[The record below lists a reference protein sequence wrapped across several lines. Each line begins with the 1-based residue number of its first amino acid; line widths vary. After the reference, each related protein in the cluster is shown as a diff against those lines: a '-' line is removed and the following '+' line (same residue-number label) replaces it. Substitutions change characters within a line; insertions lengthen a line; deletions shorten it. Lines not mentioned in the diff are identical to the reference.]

1 MIEIVI
7 LYILTKYDA
16 TIYRIGKIIDELF
29 FAYLKSSTGTVNPAL
44 KRLEKIG
51 AVECIDSMSQGGML
65 SKTYSITKLGRKHL
79 VDLML
84 SFKEL
89 NPYHILNEAKVL
101 LYCSE
106 ILSISERVEF
116 RENMLNMLQLYQAK
130 LEKGLKNEYIEI
142 NQIQKRTI
150 ELTQEEL
157 KGVIELV

>member
-7 LYILTKYDA
+7 LYVLTKYDA
-16 TIYRIGKIIDELF
+16 TIYRIGKIIDEMF

-51 AVECIDSMSQGGML
+51 AVECTDSMSEGGML

-89 NPYHILNEAKVL
+89 NPYHILNEAKIL

-106 ILSISERVEF
+106 VLSISEHVEF
-116 RENMLNMLQLYQAK
+116 KENLLNILELFQAQ
-130 LEKGLKNEYIEI
+130 LEKGLKSEYIEL
-142 NQIQKRTI
+142 NAIQKRTI

-157 KGVIELV
+157 KGVIGLV